1 MTEQGPPPC
10 NAASSVGEGLGDSF
24 DIPSTGSDHTYC
36 TGEPLVPLH
45 TLYNRTYIVRVTSSY
60 QPERQSTSWFQ
71 AVIAIP
77 PGTSLW
83 QLEDISPPSSTDSKR
98 FWTREEVDGGHNK
111 GPPQTSQGAKSVPR
125 WWCARAKPQC
135 TDKYTHKG
143 GNNNF
148 IK

>member
-83 QLEDISPPSSTDSKR
+83 QLEDISPPSSKNSKLLWIR
-98 FWTREEVDGGHNK
+98 AEVNGGANR
-111 GPPQTSQGAKSVPR
+111 GPPQMPPGSKSDR
-125 WWCARAKPQC
+125 REWR
-135 TDKYTHKG
+135 
-143 GNNNF
+143 
-148 IK
+148 